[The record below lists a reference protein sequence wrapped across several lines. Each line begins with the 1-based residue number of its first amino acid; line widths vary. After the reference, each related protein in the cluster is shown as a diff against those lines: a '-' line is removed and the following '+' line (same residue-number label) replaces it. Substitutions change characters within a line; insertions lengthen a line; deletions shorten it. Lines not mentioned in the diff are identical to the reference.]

1 MSCLGREPAET
12 IAVAD
17 PDLDVILGHLTLETL
32 LKIEH
37 VEKRW
42 FCKICGKGTLRVRM
56 AVCTASSSSKSSEYL
71 RNY

>member
-1 MSCLGREPAET
+1 MSYLGREPAET

-37 VEKRW
+37 VGKRW

-71 RNY
+71 GNY